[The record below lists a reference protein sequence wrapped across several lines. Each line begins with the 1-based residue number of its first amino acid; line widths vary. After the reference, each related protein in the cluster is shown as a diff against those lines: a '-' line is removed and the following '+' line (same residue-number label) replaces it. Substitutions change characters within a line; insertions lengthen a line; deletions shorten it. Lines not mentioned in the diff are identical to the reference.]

1 MRKLERAVWE
11 EALLMSNENYT
22 GYRRGARKPD
32 KRKKKSGR
40 GLKALLI
47 VLIALLAL
55 EGLYCFV
62 VFTNNP
68 TIRALRE
75 SYIETAMSTMSH
87 HWLAEW
93 FFPDYMIQEVVS
105 KTEQAK
111 QDQVGIIS
119 KWDTPNASAPSHAEV
134 EPESG
139 RDAFFELFWELD
151 KASFDAYAE
160 QHPET
165 LANGWENI
173 KINESGLD
181 DDGTS
186 IRTTMDE
193 QVLAIDAKNKIL
205 IVRVQGDNFIGALA
219 IAKDPS
225 QLSLAPAEH
234 IGSVGEQ
241 LHAIAESNNA
251 LLAMTGSG
259 FMDPDGSGS
268 GGDIAGYA
276 MCRGKTYGEHFP
288 SGYKR
293 IELHEDNLLYVADS
307 TDPVGAGTTDAVEFS
322 PALIVDGKA
331 LVDEFSPFTGICPR
345 TCIGQSSKREVLL
358 LIIEGRMIGRSL
370 GCNLASCVEILQRHD
385 CYQAINLDGGSSSVL
400 WYDGQY
406 VTKCANTS
414 IVSRLLPNAWV
425 YGTRES

>member
-1 MRKLERAVWE
+1 MT
-11 EALLMSNENYT
+11 NENIS
-22 GYRRGARKPD
+22 GDRRRTRRPE

-40 GLKALLI
+40 GLKILLI
-47 VLIALLAL
+47 VLITLLAL

-62 VFTNNP
+62 VFTDNP
-68 TIRALRE
+68 TIRSLRE
-75 SYIETAMSTMSH
+75 AYIETAMSTMSH

-93 FFPDYMIQEVVS
+93 FFPDYMIQEVVG

-111 QDQVGIIS
+111 QDQVGINS
-119 KWDTPNASAPSHAEV
+119 KWDTPNASAPSHAETERKSEREV
-134 EPESG
+134 
-139 RDAFFELFWELD
+139 FFELFWELD
-151 KASFDAYAE
+151 KTSFEEYIQ
-160 QHPET
+160 QHPQALE
-165 LANGWENI
+165 NGWENI

-181 DDGTS
+181 DNGTS
-186 IRTTMDE
+186 IRTTMGE
-193 QVLAIDAKNKIL
+193 QVLAVDAKNKIL
-205 IVRVQGDNFIGALA
+205 IVRVKGDNFIGALA
-219 IAKDPS
+219 IAKDSS
-225 QLSLAPAEH
+225 QLSLAPSEY

-241 LHAIAESNNA
+241 LHVIAGNDNA
-251 LLAMTGSG
+251 VLAMTGSG

-276 MCRGKTYGEHFP
+276 MCSGKTYGEHFP

-293 IELHEDNLLYVADS
+293 IELHEDNLLYVADT
-307 TDPVGAGTTDAVEFS
+307 TDPVGEGTTDAVEFS

-345 TCIGQSSKREVLL
+345 TCIGQSAKKEVLF

-370 GCNLASCVEILQRHD
+370 GCNLASCVEILQQHD

-425 YGTRES
+425 YGTQES

>member
-1 MRKLERAVWE
+1 
-11 EALLMSNENYT
+11 
-22 GYRRGARKPD
+22 
-32 KRKKKSGR
+32 
-40 GLKALLI
+40 
-47 VLIALLAL
+47 
-55 EGLYCFV
+55 
-62 VFTNNP
+62 
-68 TIRALRE
+68 
-75 SYIETAMSTMSH
+75 
-87 HWLAEW
+87 
-93 FFPDYMIQEVVS
+93 
-105 KTEQAK
+105 
-111 QDQVGIIS
+111 
-119 KWDTPNASAPSHAEV
+119 
-134 EPESG
+134 
-139 RDAFFELFWELD
+139 
-151 KASFDAYAE
+151 
-160 QHPET
+160 
-165 LANGWENI
+165 
-173 KINESGLD
+173 
-181 DDGTS
+181 
-186 IRTTMDE
+186 
-193 QVLAIDAKNKIL
+193 
-205 IVRVQGDNFIGALA
+205 
-219 IAKDPS
+219 
-225 QLSLAPAEH
+225 
-234 IGSVGEQ
+234 
-241 LHAIAESNNA
+241 
-251 LLAMTGSG
+251 
-259 FMDPDGSGS
+259 
-268 GGDIAGYA
+268 

>member
-1 MRKLERAVWE
+1 
-11 EALLMSNENYT
+11 MSNEYNT
-22 GYRRGARKPD
+22 GDRRTTRKSD

-47 VLIALLAL
+47 VLITLLAL

-62 VFTNNP
+62 VFTDNP

-87 HWLAEW
+87 QWLAEW
-93 FFPDYMIQEVVS
+93 FFPDYMIQEVVG

-111 QDQVGIIS
+111 QDQIGIIS
-119 KWDTPNASAPSHAEV
+119 KWDTTEASAPGHTENKSQ
-134 EPESG
+134 SD

-151 KASFDAYAE
+151 KSSFEEYLQ
-160 QHPET
+160 QHPDVLE
-165 LANGWENI
+165 NGWENI

-205 IVRVQGDNFIGALA
+205 IVRVKGDNFIGALA
-219 IAKDPS
+219 IAKDSS
-225 QLSLAPAEH
+225 QLSLVPSRY
-234 IGSVGEQ
+234 IGSYGEQ
-241 LHAIAESNNA
+241 LHAIAEENDA

-259 FMDPDGSGS
+259 FMDAGGVGS
-268 GGDIAGYA
+268 GGELAGYA
-276 MCRGKTYGEHFP
+276 MCRGTSYGEHFP

-345 TCIGQSSKREVLL
+345 TCIGQSTKREVLL

-370 GCNLASCVEILQRHD
+370 GCNLASCVEILQQHD